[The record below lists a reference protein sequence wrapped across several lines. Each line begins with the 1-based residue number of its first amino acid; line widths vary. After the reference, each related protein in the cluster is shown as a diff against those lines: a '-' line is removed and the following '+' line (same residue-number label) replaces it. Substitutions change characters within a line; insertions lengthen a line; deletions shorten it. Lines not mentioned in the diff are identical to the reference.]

1 MVLNGYGIGGPGSR
15 GRYRAMKA
23 GMVSEGMELRMSD
36 APAPSAMAMD
46 AVEESRAEGE
56 IGQNLQRSDK
66 DVEAGGGEPESSVE
80 LRSDFSETAFWEPH
94 VVLEPDGSATVEFDV
109 PDSVTDW
116 NLWVHAVT
124 TDLRGGSTIRQAQS
138 VKELMV
144 RPYLPRF
151 LREGDR
157 AVLKVVVNNAGE
169 EAFEG
174 ALNLAINDPV
184 TGEDLRSL
192 FGLTPEQTSGVPFS
206 VEAGKG
212 ADLSFPL
219 AVPARV
225 GTVAFKITARAG
237 QFSDGELRPLPV
249 LPGRM
254 HLMQS
259 RFVTLHD
266 ADRREMHFADMAAQ
280 DDPTLIN
287 DQLVVTLDAQLFYSV
302 LNALPYLVN
311 YPYECTEQTLN
322 RFLSTGI
329 VSSLFDQYP
338 SVERMAAKLSARE
351 TRYETWQ
358 ADDPNRAMELVE
370 TPWLQTARGG
380 SEAAGRSD
388 QRPRP
393 HDHPRPAR
401 RRPCQTHQEPDL
413 ARRLPLVPGRPAV
426 AVDDPLHPQRLLQGS
441 RVRRR
446 RPQGRGGA
454 GVGLHA
460 PPLHRGV
467 GRLDD
472 GPRLLLGDHH
482 VLELRALELPRR
494 VVDRRRLHR
503 RRTAADARLQLPPLA
518 RPLASDQGLS
528 RSDSGAGGPPR
539 RRGAGLRC
547 GDGFV
552 KDRPGPRHLLGA
564 RGPGLALVQRHHRDP
579 RLRPAGADR
588 ARTRRRPPPRSGPLA
603 AA

>member
-1 MVLNGYGIGGPGSR
+1 
-15 GRYRAMKA
+15 
-23 GMVSEGMELRMSD
+23 
-36 APAPSAMAMD
+36 MA
-46 AVEESRAEGE
+46 
-56 IGQNLQRSDK
+56 
-66 DVEAGGGEPESSVE
+66 
-80 LRSDFSETAFWEPH
+80 
-94 VVLEPDGSATVEFDV
+94 
-109 PDSVTDW
+109 
-116 NLWVHAVT
+116 
-124 TDLRGGSTIRQAQS
+124 
-138 VKELMV
+138 
-144 RPYLPRF
+144 
-151 LREGDR
+151 
-157 AVLKVVVNNAGE
+157 
-169 EAFEG
+169 
-174 ALNLAINDPV
+174 
-184 TGEDLRSL
+184 
-192 FGLTPEQTSGVPFS
+192 FS

-225 GTVAFKITARAG
+225 GTVAFKVTARAG

-266 ADRREMHFADMAAQ
+266 ADRREMHFADLAAR

-338 SVERMAAKLSARE
+338 SVERMAAKLAARE

-380 SEAAGRSD
+380 SEEPD
-388 QRPRP
+388 DLINVLDP
-393 HDHPRPAR
+393 DHPRPAR
-401 RRPCQTHQEPDL
+401 RGPGQAREEPDL

-426 AVDDPLHPQRLLQGS
+426 AVDDPLHPPRLLQGS
-441 RVRRR
+441 RVRGR

-472 GPRLLLGDHH
+472 GSRLLLGDHH
-482 VLELRALELPRR
+482 VLELRALATTP
-494 VVDRRRLHR
+494 
-503 RRTAADARLQLPPLA
+503 T
-518 RPLASDQGLS
+518 S
-528 RSDSGAGGPPR
+528 
-539 RRGAGLRC
+539 
-547 GDGFV
+547 
-552 KDRPGPRHLLGA
+552 
-564 RGPGLALVQRHHRDP
+564 RGPAASSPPTSASRCSTSASATGRTT
-579 RLRPAGADR
+579 RL
-588 ARTRRRPPPRSGPLA
+588 
-603 AA
+603 